1 MTTHQAARRAAQAI
15 YDANES
21 NPSITLTA
29 QGMATVIEQEYAPIV
44 EAARGLRDAAN
55 SALAATWDGHYGN
68 GVVVEYAQAVDRE
81 VKAALAAAK
90 EAGI

>member
-29 QGMATVIEQEYAPIV
+29 QGMATVIEQEYAPLM
-44 EAARGLRDAAN
+44 EAARGLGDALDYSLSMLLGAGYN
-55 SALAATWDGHYGN
+55 KGG
-68 GVVVEYAQAVDRE
+68 YAVRE
-81 VKAALAAAK
+81 AERALAAAK

>member
-44 EAARGLRDAAN
+44 EAAKGLREALMCVPTTTAAVRAWEKEMMQP
-55 SALAATWDGHYGN
+55 ALT
-68 GVVVEYAQAVDRE
+68 
-81 VKAALAAAK
+81 AAK